1 MCGYRRP
8 KNLRDLLVRAKV
20 PHQTGDE
27 IAMTPH
33 TRPSGTAPE
42 PEPSTSNTLTSKT
55 KQKSIMDFLV
65 PGVQPTPGTAR
76 NQTISSSGR
85 LGTDPSKRGMK
96 FCNTTNC
103 RYCPLLNRTG
113 FIHSHTTGIRHSCM
127 TNISCRSSNLI
138 YAISCKI
145 CGIQYVGQ
153 TSVRIKDRFV
163 HHFRDIEMS
172 NQEKSVG
179 RHFSGPDHHGFK
191 DLHIS
196 ALEFIKAP
204 PKSPRAI
211 QIRNRVEKNWTYQ
224 LRSLAP
230 QGLNMESPKE
240 FGPK

>member
-20 PHQTGDE
+20 PYLPGDDQ
-27 IAMTPH
+27 AMAPH
-33 TRPSGTAPE
+33 IRPPANTAE
-42 PEPSTSNTLTSKT
+42 PEPSTSGTRIPQT
-55 KQKSIMDFLV
+55 KQKSIKDFLV
-65 PGVQPTPGTAR
+65 PGVKPTPGT
-76 NQTISSSGR
+76 SSTPTPGTGR
-85 LGTDPSKRGMK
+85 LGTDPTKRGIK
-96 FCNTTNC
+96 FCNTKGC

-113 FIHSHTTGIRHSCM
+113 FILSHTTGIKHTCM
-127 TNISCRSSNLI
+127 ENISCRSSNLI

-163 HHFRDIEMS
+163 HHFRDIETS
-172 NQEKSVG
+172 NQDKSVG
-179 RHFSGPDHHGFK
+179 RHFSGPDHNGFK
-191 DLHIS
+191 DLTIT

-204 PKSPRAI
+204 PKSPRAV